1 MKKLLMVSALFL
13 VGALSVSA
21 QTYRYRQTTKVDP
34 DGVKC
39 KGLDLIEYFTF
50 SGNLCYESDKDGNL
64 RKSIAGEDNS
74 IYKYKYVGTSNGI
87 KTYEQITKVL
97 GKGIWGE
104 TLSIG
109 GYSILYVS
117 SDNKRINKKDKK
129 SGWIDVYE
137 NEEPQREQA
146 PTQLY

>member
-1 MKKLLMVSALFL
+1 MKKLFMFSALLL
-13 VGALSVSA
+13 VGVMSVSA

-34 DGVKC
+34 DGVKS
-39 KGLDLIEYFTF
+39 KGLDLIVYFTF

-117 SDNKRINKKDKK
+117 SDNKRINKKDKR

-146 PTQLY
+146 PTHLY